1 MKKSAKPL
9 IVALLLM
16 LLIVTTLILFV
27 IGTRFKYEE
36 LIRERISIESE
47 LKAEQTRR
55 TNLFAEYQM
64 VSAENIIVQ
73 SAKQDLGMIQDYE
86 TINKISVEKSEI
98 DQINQKL
105 SEKYD

>member
-36 LIRERISIESE
+36 LIRERIGIEAE
-47 LKAEQTRR
+47 LRAEQTKR

-64 VSAENIIVQ
+64 VSDENIIVQ
-73 SAKQDLGMIQDYE
+73 SAIQDLGMIQDYE
-86 TINKISVEKSEI
+86 TINKISIEKLQI
-98 DQINQKL
+98 DQLNQML